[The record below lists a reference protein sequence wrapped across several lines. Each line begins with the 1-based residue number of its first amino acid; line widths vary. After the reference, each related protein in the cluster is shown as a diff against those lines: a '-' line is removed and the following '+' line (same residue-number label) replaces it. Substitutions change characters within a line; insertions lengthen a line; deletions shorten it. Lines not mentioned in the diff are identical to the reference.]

1 MEFAVFILVVGLSTL
16 CFYYPKLLS
25 KNIKEELSTGK
36 RIWFTLLSLVGVVGL
51 YVLIQPN
58 LNSAWVQFL
67 FAILFLYIALV
78 DGYSTI
84 IPNRLL
90 IGLLAASI
98 LLFQQKPEVLALFSA
113 GIIFLGLSGVN
124 LLVSKI
130 KAVQAF
136 GWGDVKLL
144 TIIALAVG
152 TNAFLI
158 LAAAI
163 MIGGITGMVLLGIS
177 PENRAKKL
185 PFGLLL
191 FLGFLPIQ
199 FSPIISVFKKYMGL

>member
-1 MEFAVFILVVGLSTL
+1 MVFILVVGLSTL
-16 CFYYPKLLS
+16 CFCYPRLLS
-25 KNIKEELSTGK
+25 QNIKVGLTKSK
-36 RIWFTLLSLVGVVGL
+36 RIWFTLLSVIGVAAL

-58 LNSAWVQFL
+58 LYPDWVL
-67 FAILFLYIALV
+67 FFFSILYLYIALV
-78 DGYSTI
+78 DGYSKI

-98 LLFQQKPEVLALFSA
+98 LLFLHKPEVSSLFSA
-113 GIIFLGLSGVN
+113 VVIFLGLSGLN
-124 LLVSKI
+124 LLISKI

-144 TIIALAVG
+144 TIIALALG
-152 TNAFLI
+152 TQTFWI
-158 LAAAI
+158 LGTAI
-163 MIGGITGMVLLGIS
+163 ILGGITGMVLLGIS